1 MTKNIIT
8 IYGEDYD
15 QVYTVASRLRNL
27 TTIPIVDTVKAANPN
42 GIMTSSVRQHF
53 SGAKSFNHCVDTND
67 FIDDSYV
74 LGIWLKADKFFFNNY

>member
-15 QVYTVASRLRNL
+15 QVFTVASRLRNL
-27 TTIPIVDTVKAANPN
+27 TTIPIVDTIKAADPN

-67 FIDDSYV
+67 FIDDSYIIA
-74 LGIWLKADKFFFNNY
+74 IWLKADTFFFNKD

>member
-8 IYGEDYD
+8 LYGDDYD
-15 QVYTVASRLRNL
+15 QVYTVAYRMRNL
-27 TTIPIVDTVKAANPN
+27 TEIPIVKTIKEANPN

-67 FIDDSYV
+67 FIDDNYV
-74 LGIWLKADKFFFNNY
+74 VEVWLKADKFFNND